1 METLSSFR
9 YGLYVITDE
18 NLIPE
23 DKFIEYVEE
32 SIKGG
37 AKVIQYRAKNKTSK
51 EMYKEAVLI
60 KNVCSKYNIPFIV
73 NDRVDI
79 ALAVNSDGVHIGQ
92 EDLDVEV
99 VRRLIG
105 FNKILGLSTKNLE
118 QVRWANYL
126 PVDYIGFGSIF
137 PTNTKKDTVNVGLDL
152 LKKAINLSIHPVVA
166 IGGINEKNIEEV
178 LKTGCKHIAVIS
190 AVFKNKNV
198 KENTENLS
206 YIIERYLQNLKS

>member
-1 METLSSFR
+1 MSILKS
-9 YGLYVITDE
+9 GLYVITDE

-23 DKFIEYVEE
+23 NKLAEYVEE

-37 AKVIQYRAKNKTSK
+37 AKVIQYRAKEKTSK

-60 KNVCSKYNIPFIV
+60 RKVCSKYNIPFIV

-118 QVRWANYL
+118 QVVQANYL
-126 PVDYIGFGSIF
+126 PIDYVGFGSVF
-137 PTNTKKDTVNVGLDL
+137 PTGTKKDVVNVGLDL
-152 LKKAINLSIHPVVA
+152 LKDAVNLSIHPVVA
-166 IGGINEKNIEEV
+166 IGGINEKNIQKV

-206 YIIERYLQNLKS
+206 KVIKSYF